1 MHGSL
6 RIHRAPDLPPGPRA
20 ALVIATTRY
29 ADPQLRQL
37 RAPTR
42 DAEDFAAVL
51 SDASIGGFAVTT
63 VIDQEEAKVRR
74 EVARFLSGRD
84 TDELVVVYLSCH
96 GLLDS
101 RSHLY
106 FATADTE
113 KTALSAT
120 AVESAWLMA
129 RLDECRARRRVLIL
143 DCCFSGAFDH
153 GAKGPADM
161 ELERRVAGQGRG
173 LAVLTASRASEYS
186 FEGKPL
192 PGRSEAGSV
201 FTTGLVE
208 GLRTGLADADGDGY
222 VSLDEAYEFAYGH
235 VRACDADQTPQRWLY
250 GGEGA
255 SILLAR
261 NAKGMQ
267 ISPTTLPE
275 YLTASLDS
283 PNPAVRLGG
292 VATLAEWLSDPD
304 PCRVLAAYHTLR
316 TIAEND
322 SPAVAKV
329 ARNHLDSYPEL
340 IPDQSLTTRVASETG
355 EASLPAGRKTRRFI
369 AVGAGGIIGVIL
381 AFLTSPLWPL
391 RASTSEPHATL
402 LNSCRSATLPES
414 QTVTRKETESPQ
426 MYAVTSKWTRAGD
439 GSAIAHGILAH
450 GWVQQAFLATANQV
464 TRVSVILSAPR
475 TPDRPMPMAIQ
486 IRTIHGGTVAS
497 TERAYNGSTNNGRF
511 GVHFENAH
519 LRKGHVYILRL
530 TNNSTG
536 TIFVYTHY
544 LDRAQVVPLTAA
556 ACEYNSGDD
565 AGHQIV
571 LHADFPAIQVL
582 SGLIVGASS

>member
-1 MHGSL
+1 M
-6 RIHRAPDLPPGPRA
+6 
-20 ALVIATTRY
+20 ATTEY
-29 ADPQLRQL
+29 ADPQLGQL

-42 DAEDFAAVL
+42 DAEDLAAVL

-74 EVARFLSGRD
+74 ELARFLSGRD

-96 GLLDS
+96 GLLDA
-101 RSHLY
+101 RGHLY

-113 KTALSAT
+113 KAALSAT

-153 GAKGPADM
+153 GSKGPADI

-192 PGRSEAGSV
+192 SGRSEAGSV
-201 FTTGLVE
+201 FTSGLVE

-222 VSLDEAYEFAYGH
+222 VSLDEAYDFAYGH
-235 VRACDADQTPQRWLY
+235 VRACGADQTPQRWLY

-261 NAKGMQ
+261 NARGIQ

-304 PCRVLAAYHTLR
+304 LGRALAAHNTLR
-316 TIAEND
+316 AIAETD
-322 SPAVAKV
+322 SPAVADV

-340 IPDQSLTTRVASETG
+340 ISEESTVTKVAS
-355 EASLPAGRKTRRFI
+355 GRGRPHPPVGRNSRSFI
-369 AVGAGGIIGVIL
+369 AAGVGGIIGVIC

-391 RASTSEPHATL
+391 HASTSEPQATL
-402 LNSCRSATLPES
+402 LSSCQSATLPES
-414 QTVTRKETESPQ
+414 QTVTRKETESRQ
-426 MYAVTSKWTRAGD
+426 MYAVTSKWTLAGD

-450 GWVQQAFLATANQV
+450 GWVQQAFLATKNHV
-464 TRVSVILSAPR
+464 TRVSVILSADG
-475 TPDRPMPMAIQ
+475 TPARPMPIVIQ
-486 IRTIHGGTVAS
+486 IRTIRGSTVAS
-497 TERAYNGSTNNGRF
+497 AGRAYNGATNNGSFDVR
-511 GVHFENAH
+511 FENVH
-519 LRKGHVYILRL
+519 LRTGHVYILRV
-530 TNNSTG
+530 TNNSPKR
-536 TIFVYTHY
+536 IFVYTHY
-544 LDRAQVVPLTAA
+544 LDRAQMVPLTAA

-571 LHADFPAIQVL
+571 LHAAFPAIQVL
-582 SGLIVGASS
+582 SGLIVSASS